1 MEMLGGV
8 LVLGRIAAAD
18 MAAGQAQ
25 AQMDPGIAGLD
36 AIFADMLGSL
46 SNLDLAEVTTLSRH
60 ASLPRHRGQS
70 DPNVPAWTPPGMCFQ
85 RNRAA

>member
-46 SNLDLAEVTTLSRH
+46 SNLDLAEVTTLSLH
-60 ASLPRHRGQS
+60 ASLPRHRGQR
-70 DPNVPAWTPPGMCFQ
+70 DPNVPA
-85 RNRAA
+85 